1 MVVLARSRSP
11 DVIITG
17 TVNDRFGGRKRAFAG
32 RRRPTAIAAFES
44 YTVEVLLAAKG
55 PEADPAP
62 CHSSR
67 DASGSDLCDATS
79 ASRLEKTRLA
89 FVRGLETVMANVP
102 AMHLLRRNDLPFPVH
117 TDGAREH
124 GVYAEERSDGM
135 LASVS
140 YWRAGRCLAELVI
153 ADGEASWRTIDGFVP
168 LADGDEPTDPDGF
181 RQWLEGVPLQRLRD
195 LANGTQRCAFCEKSS
210 TEVAK
215 LVMGPKVGICN
226 ECAALC
232 AEIVS
237 TQPDRGP
244 RDHGRDR

>member
-1 MVVLARSRSP
+1 MDRSRTQV
-11 DVIITG
+11 DAG
-17 TVNDRFGGRKRAFAG
+17 RFGDHQSDHGAAVQRLRHRDGPRNQLGDDHLENRVRFADV
-32 RRRPTAIAAFES
+32 TA
-44 YTVEVLLAAKG
+44 
-55 PEADPAP
+55 
-62 CHSSR
+62 
-67 DASGSDLCDATS
+67 
-79 ASRLEKTRLA
+79 
-89 FVRGLETVMANVP
+89 
-102 AMHLLRRNDLPFPVH
+102 
-117 TDGAREH
+117 
-124 GVYAEERSDGM
+124 
-135 LASVS
+135 
-140 YWRAGRCLAELVI
+140 RAGRCLAELVI

-226 ECAALC
+226 EYAALC